1 MYAWL
6 DIETPEPHRGHR
18 RRSRYNRRVSYN
30 IATFDENKIG
40 KVSLNLFRVIAR
52 GLITGSRVVALAG

>member
-1 MYAWL
+1 LKLLSLTEA
-6 DIETPEPHRGHR
+6 IAVV
-18 RRSRYNRRVSYN
+18 SRYNRRVSYN

-52 GLITGSRVVALAG
+52 GLITGSRVVALTG